1 MSTSI
6 ETLDFNNNDNMVNLE
21 VPVTDKVQR
30 DNTYETNRENL
41 ANNNMPNDKEDMM
54 SEFATPLSEVMPSEN
69 MMMAPDQQQM
79 MQAPSGSI
87 APPMMAPQQPQ
98 QQQQAGVAK
107 AANFGNLTD
116 DQLDALI
123 VGVAAMLAFS
133 PQVKERLVTAVPS
146 LFTEAGNRTLA
157 GNLSTGLVA
166 GIVFYIV
173 KKFVIKN

>member
-21 VPVTDKVQR
+21 PPKTDNARR
-30 DNTYETNRENL
+30 DNQV
-41 ANNNMPNDKEDMM
+41 NNNVDNDKEDMM
-54 SEFATPLSEVMPSEN
+54 SEFATPLSEVMPTEQQIQ
-69 MMMAPDQQQM
+69 PDQQMM
-79 MQAPSGSI
+79 MQAPSAAA
-87 APPMMAPQQPQ
+87 APPPIMMQTPPP
-98 QQQQAGVAK
+98 QQQAGVAR

-116 DQLDALI
+116 DQVDALI
-123 VGVAAMLAFS
+123 VGIAAMLAFS

-157 GNLSTGLVA
+157 GNLSTGLIA

>member
-6 ETLDFNNNDNMVNLE
+6 ETLDFNNNDNMVSLD
-21 VPVTDKVQR
+21 VPKTDKVQR
-30 DNTYETNRENL
+30 DNTYETNRENIS
-41 ANNNMPNDKEDMM
+41 NNNVPNDKEDMM

-79 MQAPSGSI
+79 MQAPSP
-87 APPMMAPQQPQ
+87 APSMMQAPQ
-98 QQQQAGVAK
+98 QQQQQSGVAQ
-107 AANFGNLTD
+107 AGNFGNLTD
-116 DQLDALI
+116 DQIDALV

-133 PQVKERLVTAVPS
+133 PQVKERLVSSIPS

-157 GNLSTGLVA
+157 GNLSTGLIA